1 VSFLSRAGL
10 VTKLLTNREFR
21 DSYVYE
27 HVRNGIPFQIRAL
40 RKKRNWSQAQLAKAA
55 ETSRTVITR
64 IEDPNYG
71 NLTLKTLYQIASAFD
86 VALLVKFVP
95 FTRLLRE
102 YEDVSS
108 DALTAKDILN
118 EHQLLQRWANA
129 KQVESTSGVMP
140 LNQGQFAFAQTSPTE
155 ASAMQEATATR
166 PEVCGE
172 ASSNIISIK
181 TRRPLRQ
188 RQKPQKRIHARL
200 RQTA

>member
-27 HVRNGIPFQIRAL
+27 HVRNGIPFQIRAI
-40 RKKRNWSQAQLAKAA
+40 RKKRNWSQAQLANAA

-86 VALLVKFVP
+86 VALLVTFVP
-95 FTRLLRE
+95 FSRLLRE
-102 YEDVSS
+102 YEDVSP

-118 EHQLLQRWANA
+118 ERELLQRWANA

-155 ASAMQEATATR
+155 ASAMQETATR

-172 ASSNIISIK
+172 ASSSIISIK